1 MREPLHL
8 TKCENDQ
15 LVEAT
20 RLWFA
25 KNGGVVDCKIKVI
38 KLEQE
43 DEEPDF
49 IMPPKW
55 NKHKPCEDSKK
66 W

>member
-1 MREPLHL
+1 MSRKPLRL

-25 KNGGVVDCKIKVI
+25 KNGGVVDQKIRTI
-38 KLEQE
+38 ELEQE
-43 DEEPDF
+43 DEAPDF
-49 IMPPKW
+49 IMPPRW
-55 NKHKPCEDSKK
+55 NKHEPCED